1 MRSLAAVLA
10 LGAAFTLT
18 PAFVQ
23 AAPAQAHVQ
32 KIAEK
37 KAHAMHGTV
46 SSVDG
51 DTVTVSIEN
60 KKTGTKKDH
69 PVKTDSNTKVTVDG
83 KDAKVSDLKAGMLVS
98 ITPGTEKGAAASQIE
113 ATSAAKS

>member
-18 PAFVQ
+18 PVIAQ

-32 KIAEK
+32 AVQK
-37 KAHAMHGTV
+37 KVHTTKGTV

-51 DTVTVSIEN
+51 DTVVVSVEN
-60 KKTGTKKDH
+60 KKTGTSKDH
-69 PVKTDSNTKVTVDG
+69 KIKTDSNTKVTLDG
-83 KDAKVSDLKAGMLVS
+83 KDAKVSDLKAGMLVT
-98 ITPGTEKGAAASQIE
+98 ITPGEGKGAAASQIE
-113 ATSAAKS
+113 ATSAAK